1 MSFMKISASK
11 VGLFTGVCM
20 KLCSGLFSDTV
31 LYFDVKNT
39 LLISVDYTTE
49 YTLCGCVTSCQLP
62 NLVSFSLVLN
72 EVKPHLG
79 PRLSQHVR
87 CLVPFDILEVLM
99 DG

>member
-1 MSFMKISASK
+1 
-11 VGLFTGVCM
+11 M

-39 LLISVDYTTE
+39 LLISVDYTAK

-62 NLVSFSLVLN
+62 SLVSFSLFSLVLN
-72 EVKPHLG
+72 EVKSHLR
-79 PRLSQHVR
+79 PMFSQHVG
-87 CLVPFDILEVLM
+87 CLVLFDISEVLM